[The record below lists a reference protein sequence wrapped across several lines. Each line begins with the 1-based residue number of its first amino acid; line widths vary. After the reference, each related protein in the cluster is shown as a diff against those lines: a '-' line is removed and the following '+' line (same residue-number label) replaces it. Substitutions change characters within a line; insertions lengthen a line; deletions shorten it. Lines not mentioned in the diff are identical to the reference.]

1 MVVESHFSTSF
12 STSFHQKYLKNTYSS
27 LTPKTTKK
35 SPQTA
40 GNPWFSLLFREIF
53 LSDLKPLAG
62 LEPATHALRMRCATN
77 CATMAHLF
85 KKIRPLQ
92 MQQPHQDDLTGNRTR
107 VYAVRGR
114 RLDRLTIRPCNKSR
128 RRDSNTRPLRPERSA
143 LPNWA
148 TLRYFVVCFCYVVQ
162 RKTYYIIGY
171 RNCQQVFWKKLKK
184 FSVEI

>member
-1 MVVESHFSTSF
+1 MWEVLVTNSRLKSGFYGRKNGEPKSSPRNSPI
-12 STSFHQKYLKNTYSS
+12 SPQKYLKNTYP
-27 LTPKTTKK
+27 LLPLNQTKK

-77 CATMAHLF
+77 CATMAYLF

-148 TLRYFVVCFCYVVQ
+148 TPRSRLRYTV
-162 RKTYYIIGY
+162 
-171 RNCQQVFWKKLKK
+171 
-184 FSVEI
+184 